1 MFKNHLGVLA
11 ETHFPLSFPQ
21 KILIQQT
28 WAGIQGSKLLTST
41 PGFAEPKGHLVTLAE
56 TSFCKPHGTKN
67 QLRVTQAGGGREAA
81 TQLLPHKAG
90 ALAVAVAFL
99 GPQAPSKNKTKQNKT
114 KQNKT
119 PGME

>member
-11 ETHFPLSFPQ
+11 EMHFPLSFPQ
-21 KILIQQT
+21 KILIQQI

-41 PGFAEPKGHLVTLAE
+41 RGFAEPKGHLVALGE

-67 QLRVTQAGGGREAA
+67 QLRVTQPGGGREAA
-81 TQLLPHKAG
+81 TQRLPHKAC

-99 GPQAPSKNKTKQNKT
+99 GPQAPSKKKKQKTWHGVAT
-114 KQNKT
+114 L
-119 PGME
+119 